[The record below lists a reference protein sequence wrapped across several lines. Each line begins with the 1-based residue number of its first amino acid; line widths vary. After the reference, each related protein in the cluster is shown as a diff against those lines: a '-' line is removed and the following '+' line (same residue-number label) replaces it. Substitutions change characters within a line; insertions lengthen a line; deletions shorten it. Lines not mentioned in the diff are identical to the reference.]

1 MNIFINYFDPTF
13 QKHMPRFQ
21 EIAGDATVRWFDTRQ
36 ELEDQIEQ
44 ADVVASHISAP
55 ALLRAKRLKW
65 VHSWSAGPNSFAYP
79 EMQASDVPLTC
90 SKGNG
95 AVPLAEHAVLLMLML
110 ARDMRRWLR
119 AQADK
124 QWDTYEFNE
133 LQGKT
138 LGIVGLGHSGLD
150 LAEKANAFHMRV
162 LATRRTAKPA
172 PFVEKIF
179 APEDLNIMLAECDYV
194 VVTAPLN
201 DQTRGMI
208 DRAAFAAMKPT
219 AFYICFS
226 RGAIADDDALLDALQ
241 NGKIAGAGL
250 DAHSVEPLPLE
261 SLFWDLPNTIIT
273 PHSGASAV
281 ETPLRSVD
289 IFCDNL
295 RRFLAG
301 EPLFNLVDKEHW
313 Y

>member
-13 QKHMPRFQ
+13 KRHMPRFQ
-21 EIAGDATVRWFDTRQ
+21 EIAGDSTVRWFDTRA

-44 ADVVASHISAP
+44 ADIVASHISPP
-55 ALLRAKRLKW
+55 ALLRAKNLKW

-79 EMQASDVPLTC
+79 EMQQSPVPLTC

-95 AVPLAEHAVLLMLML
+95 AVPLAEHAVMLMLML
-110 ARDMRRWLR
+110 ARDMRRWIR
-119 AQADK
+119 AQEARE
-124 QWDTYEFNE
+124 WDTYEFNE

-150 LAEKANAFHMRV
+150 LAQKAGAFHMRV
-162 LATRRTAKPA
+162 LASRRTQQDA
-172 PFVEKIF
+172 PGVEKIYP
-179 APEDLNIMLAECDYV
+179 PEELNTMLAECDYV

-208 DRAAFAAMKPT
+208 NHASFAVMKPT

-226 RGAIADDDALLDALQ
+226 RGAIAEDAALLDALQ
-241 NGKIAGAGL
+241 TGKIAGAGL
-250 DAHSVEPLPLE
+250 DAHSVEPLPDD
-261 SLFWDLPNTIIT
+261 SPFWDLPNTIIT

-289 IFCDNL
+289 IFCENL
-295 RRFLAG
+295 RRFLAD
-301 EPLFNLVDKEHW
+301 EPLFNLVNKEHW